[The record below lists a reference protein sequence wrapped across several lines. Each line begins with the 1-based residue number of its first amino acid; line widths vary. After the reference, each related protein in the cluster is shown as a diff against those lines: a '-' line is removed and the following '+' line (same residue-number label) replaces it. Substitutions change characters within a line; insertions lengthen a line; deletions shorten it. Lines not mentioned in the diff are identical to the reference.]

1 MYGRR
6 TGIRSD
12 SRRSAFGRLGQRG
25 SALAEFA
32 IVWFP
37 LIALLFGIADVSRM
51 MFMRNLMQNA
61 VREAVRHA
69 VTHQTSYAGTAC
81 SSTSECAQT
90 VVRKNTLG
98 FLDGTVG
105 GKPAASHIK
114 VFYYAPDRL
123 NQPLPLT
130 DAGATSPAN
139 QPGNLLEVRVE
150 NYPVSWLV
158 PLPVSYLGGT
168 GMLISASAS
177 DVVQPLPAGL
187 QELPKP

>member
-1 MYGRR
+1 MYGCR
-6 TGIRSD
+6 TGIRSEP
-12 SRRSAFGRLGQRG
+12 RRSASCRPGQRG

-69 VTHQTSYAGTAC
+69 VSHQTSYAGAAC
-81 SSTSECAQT
+81 TSTTECAQT
-90 VVRKNTLG
+90 VVRRNTLG
-98 FLDGTVG
+98 FLDGPVA
-105 GKPAASHIK
+105 GKPGANFIK
-114 VFYYAPDRL
+114 VLYYAPDRL
-123 NQPLPLT
+123 NEPLPLT
-130 DAGATSPAN
+130 DAGAASPAN

-158 PLPVSYLGGT
+158 PLPVSYLGGA

-177 DVVQPLPAGL
+177 DVVQPLPNGL